1 MDILSLKIRED
12 LRKHNQAMRAHWT
25 ARWRWL
31 QLLVLI
37 CGLVIALYSILPP
50 SWPLQQT
57 VYLLIFTPLLLLAGL
72 EPFIQAAG
80 KRSLV
85 IVLVSLVYVILALA
99 AAVLNPAE
107 SAVETILPGWTFW
120 LILIVPMVSWGI
132 LLRLFRASPAQ
143 TRQYSLRNKPVFPNL
158 FIGVSLG
165 AAAVLHLFLVS
176 HFIPAVE
183 FPSIQLDGKALLWS
197 FCVLAGI
204 VVPAEELIFRG
215 AAFSILYDELN
226 SLFTDAV
233 VRITA
238 LNMLVYLVIIASSH
252 MVQPFILLSLLYR
265 AGLSVVC
272 LFLVMRRRSLLPCML
287 ANLIFSLA
295 TGWLIAL

>member
-37 CGLVIALYSILPP
+37 CGMLIALYSILPP
-50 SWPLQQT
+50 GWPLQQT
-57 VYLLIFTPLLLLAGL
+57 VYLLLFAPLLLLAGL
-72 EPFIQAAG
+72 EPFIQASG
-80 KRSLV
+80 RRSLATG
-85 IVLVSLVYVILALA
+85 LVSFVYAVLALA

-107 SAVETILPGWTFW
+107 NAVGQILPGWSFW
-120 LILIVPMVSWGI
+120 LSLIIPVVSWGI
-132 LLRLFRASPAQ
+132 LLRLFLASPSQA
-143 TRQYSLRNKPVFPNL
+143 RQYSLRTKPVFVNL
-158 FIGVSLG
+158 LIGVGLG
-165 AAAVLHLFLVS
+165 LAAVLHLFLVS
-176 HFIPAVE
+176 HFIPAVK
-183 FPSIQLDGKALLWS
+183 FPGNQFSGDVLLWS

-204 VVPAEELIFRG
+204 VVPAEELTFRG

-226 SLFTDAV
+226 SQFTEAV

-252 MVQPFILLSLLYR
+252 MVQPFVLLSLLYR

-272 LFLVMRRRSLLPCML
+272 LFLVLRRRSLLPGML

-295 TGWLIAL
+295 TGWSIAL

>member
-31 QLLVLI
+31 QLLVLV
-37 CGLVIALYSILPP
+37 CGLLIAFYTLLPP

-57 VYLLIFTPLLLLAGL
+57 VFLLLFAPLLLITGL
-72 EPFIQAAG
+72 EPFIRATG
-80 KRSLV
+80 RPSLL
-85 IVLVSLVYVILALA
+85 IGLIAFVYVILALA

-107 SAVETILPGWTFW
+107 SPLGLFLPRWTFW
-120 LILIVPMVSWGI
+120 LILIIPLISWGI
-132 LLRLFRASPAQ
+132 LLRLFHASPSQA
-143 TRQYSLRNKPVFPNL
+143 RQYSLRTKPVLVNL
-158 FIGVSLG
+158 FIGAGLG
-165 AAAVLHLFLVS
+165 VATVLHMFLVAN
-176 HFIPAVE
+176 FIPHVE
-183 FPSIQLDGKALLWS
+183 IPTFQLSGDVLLWN
-197 FCVLAGI
+197 FCILAGI

-226 SLFTDAV
+226 SHFGDAV
-233 VRITA
+233 ARITA
-238 LNMLVYLVIIASSH
+238 LNVLIYLVIIAASH
-252 MVQPFILLSLLYR
+252 TVQPFVLLSLLYR
-265 AGLSVVC
+265 GALSVIC

-295 TGWLIAL
+295 TGWSIVL